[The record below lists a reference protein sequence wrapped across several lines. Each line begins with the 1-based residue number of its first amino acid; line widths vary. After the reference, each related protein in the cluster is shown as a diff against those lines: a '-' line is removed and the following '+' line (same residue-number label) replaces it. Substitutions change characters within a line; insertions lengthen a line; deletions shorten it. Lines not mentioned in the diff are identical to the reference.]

1 MGILEQ
7 ASMISE
13 AVCREL
19 PDDNCELYHFCVGC
33 PAKIVGE
40 PLAKAGFRHHS
51 DSAKEIFR
59 DIEIITAAM
68 FEGRVTWAE
77 YWEQFEKLREL
88 HEGKKKDYYI

>member
-7 ASMISE
+7 ARAISE

-19 PDDNCELYHFCVGC
+19 PNDNCELYHFCMGC

-59 DIEIITAAM
+59 DIEIITTAK
-68 FEGRVTWAE
+68 FEGRITWGE
-77 YWEQFEKLREL
+77 FWEHFDKLREL
-88 HEGKKKDYYI
+88 HEGKQKEYYI